1 MMYLYEKLVPKKESQ
16 TAAAAAA
23 EQPKQ
28 QQPQQQKQPARTS
41 NHNNNT
47 YDRSES
53 NVVKTLHFV
62 LDALFAGFPDVY
74 RKIRDQ
80 LNEQEVQVYG
90 RRLRPST

>member
-28 QQPQQQKQPARTS
+28 QQPQQKQPART
-41 NHNNNT
+41 NNNNNNNT
-47 YDRSES
+47 YDKSES